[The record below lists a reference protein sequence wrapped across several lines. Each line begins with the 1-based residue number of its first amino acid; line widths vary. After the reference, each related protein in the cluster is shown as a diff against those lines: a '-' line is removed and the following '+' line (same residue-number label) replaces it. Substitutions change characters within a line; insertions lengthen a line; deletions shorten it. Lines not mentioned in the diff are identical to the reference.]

1 MNLKRIK
8 TIISGASGRDFENF
22 LVYFKDNK
30 EFNVVCFTQAQI
42 PGIEKR
48 SFPKELAGKMYNKNI
63 PFFPEDKLPELI
75 KKFKIDYVY
84 LCYSDLSAQ
93 ELIDKASI
101 VLANGANFALLGT
114 NSTYLK
120 SKKPVISIGAVRTG
134 CGKSRVS
141 RRIALYLKNRGY
153 KVISLRHPMPYSRD
167 LLKQRVQ
174 KFYTYEDFKKFDVT
188 IEEREEYE
196 QYVRK
201 KIPVFAGVDYEA
213 ILKEAEKEAEVVIW
227 DSGNNDFSFIK
238 PDLNIVLVDPRRVG
252 HELSYYPGQVNL
264 RMADI
269 ILIHKMSG
277 TTKENLKLVHE
288 NIKKVNK
295 SAKVFEIN
303 PTIFVEHPE
312 EIKGK
317 KVLLI
322 GDGPTLTHGG
332 MAYGI
337 ANTVAEKY
345 HAKEIVDAERYA
357 VGSIK
362 EIYKKFP
369 HLKKILPAMGYN
381 KKQLQELKDTI
392 NNVKCDLII
401 NGTPADIKRLL
412 NINKKILYASYDI
425 NEKDLKPVYDMIN
438 KIIK

>member
-1 MNLKRIK
+1 MKKYNVILL
-8 TIISGASGRDFENF
+8 GASGRDFFNF
-22 LVYFKDNK
+22 LQYFKNNPLY
-30 EFNVVCFTQAQI
+30 NVVCFTQAQI

-48 SFPKELAGKMYNKNI
+48 SFPKELAGKLYSKPI
-63 PFFPEDKLPELI
+63 PFYSEEKLPKLI
-75 KKFKIDYVY
+75 KKFKVDYVY
-84 LCYSDLSAQ
+84 LCYSDLSSQ
-93 ELIDKASI
+93 EVLGKASI

-120 SKKPVISIGAVRTG
+120 SKKPVISITAVRTG

-141 RRIALYLKNRGY
+141 RKIALYLKNRGY
-153 KVISLRHPMPYSRD
+153 NIIAIRHPMPYSSD

-174 KFYTYEDFKKFDVT
+174 KFYSYNDFKKFDIT

-201 KIPVFAGVDYEA
+201 NIPIFAGVDYEE
-213 ILKEAEKEAEVVIW
+213 ILKEAEKEAKVILF
-227 DSGNNDFSFIK
+227 DGGNNDFSFIK
-238 PDLNIVLVDPRRVG
+238 PDLNIVLVDPRRAG
-252 HELSYYPGQVNL
+252 NEISYYPGQVNL
-264 RMADI
+264 RIADI

-288 NIKKVNK
+288 NIKRVNK
-295 SAKVFEIN
+295 KAKVFEIN

-312 EIKGK
+312 EIKNK

-345 HAKEIVDAERYA
+345 HAKEIVDAEKYA

-381 KKQLQELKDTI
+381 KKQLQELKETI
-392 NNVKCDLII
+392 NNVRCDLII
-401 NGTPADIKRLL
+401 DGTPADIKRLL

-425 NEKDLKPVYDMIN
+425 NEDDLKPVYEIIN
-438 KIIK
+438 KMIK